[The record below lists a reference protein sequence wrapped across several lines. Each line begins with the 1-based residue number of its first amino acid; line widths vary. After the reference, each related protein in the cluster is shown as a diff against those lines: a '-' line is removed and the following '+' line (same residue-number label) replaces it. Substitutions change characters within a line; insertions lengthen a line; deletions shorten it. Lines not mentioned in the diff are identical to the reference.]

1 MLTPQTLSY
10 GQAAHVHDKKKFTLI
25 NLAMM
30 TWVSGPSPPS
40 FGINTE
46 SALNCWA
53 TSAASLLFPYPVV
66 LQLYK
71 P

>member
-1 MLTPQTLSY
+1 
-10 GQAAHVHDKKKFTLI
+10 
-25 NLAMM
+25 LAMM